1 MNGIALS
8 DVQRPLLY
16 ELSASDVFAELVLV
30 GLAPPV
36 RMSELVHHVPLGAL
50 APLVGHGQRSAQDL
64 FFFEFVP
71 LHDTCLFQVTFRFQY
86 LKQMT
91 LG

>member
-1 MNGIALS
+1 MS

-50 APLVGHGQRSAQDL
+50 APLVGHGQRSAQHL
-64 FFFEFVP
+64 FFF
-71 LHDTCLFQVTFRFQY
+71 LSLFHF
-86 LKQMT
+86 MT
-91 LG
+91 RASFKLLSGFNI